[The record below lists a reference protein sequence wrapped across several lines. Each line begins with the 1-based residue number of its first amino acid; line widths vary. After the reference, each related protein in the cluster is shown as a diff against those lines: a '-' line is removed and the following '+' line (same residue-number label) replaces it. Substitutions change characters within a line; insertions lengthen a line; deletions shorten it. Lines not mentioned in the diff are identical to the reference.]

1 MSAKLVDGP
10 HTILKCSA
18 CGKRLADIWVTRPQ
32 IDMVFKYRAKCCY
45 CQDYSFPVELKGG
58 VAYAGI
64 SEANVDSPTI
74 DDWKAYTT
82 VEYPEWKNGLVDLIT
97 KKGN

>member
-10 HTILKCSA
+10 HTILKCSS

-32 IDMVFKYRAKCCY
+32 INMIFKYRARCCY
-45 CQDYSFPVELKGG
+45 CQDCSFPVELKGG

-64 SEANVDSPTI
+64 CETNLTSDSV
-74 DDWKAYTT
+74 DDWRAYTT
-82 VEYPEWKNGLVDLIT
+82 IESVEWGNGIVDLIT
-97 KKGN
+97 KKI